1 MLLLTRFRLRQQ
13 VTDSRLATRTDSRS
27 DFAASQSSQ
36 MSAGPGDP
44 PEICQSPSTASL
56 HATCP
61 DDILVIRI
69 PRQLA
74 GHGSRPSRSPSR
86 IWFGGGSWGLIN
98 HINSSPGNNKIK
110 IISAPKARPHR
121 AAGAHEAHIGPDRAL
136 RRVNDAF
143 IRVPTAEYTR
153 AVHLSVLPLNSATE
167 GAEFKFVLRT
177 ARQVERM
184 SVAQD
189 RREG

>member
-1 MLLLTRFRLRQQ
+1 MGSERAHLSCNGFKGLLTI
-13 VTDSRLATRTDSRS
+13 VV
-27 DFAASQSSQ
+27 
-36 MSAGPGDP
+36 AG
-44 PEICQSPSTASL
+44 I
-56 HATCP
+56 
-61 DDILVIRI
+61 I
-69 PRQLA
+69 
-74 GHGSRPSRSPSR
+74 
-86 IWFGGGSWGLIN
+86 
-98 HINSSPGNNKIK
+98 IK

-143 IRVPTAEYTR
+143 IRVPTAECTR

>member
-1 MLLLTRFRLRQQ
+1 MCLISAAAGCCRVLDQVPLACRVTLTWSSGQ
-13 VTDSRLATRTDSRS
+13 TATRIWMR
-27 DFAASQSSQ
+27 
-36 MSAGPGDP
+36 
-44 PEICQSPSTASL
+44 EIRL
-56 HATCP
+56 I
-61 DDILVIRI
+61 D
-69 PRQLA
+69 
-74 GHGSRPSRSPSR
+74 HGSTR
-86 IWFGGGSWGLIN
+86 
-98 HINSSPGNNKIK
+98 NNKIIK

-184 SVAQD
+184 SVAQG

>member
-1 MLLLTRFRLRQQ
+1 MRSFPQFFLELFWRISANGEIGRAFSRTSGWKSAVPVPEKKRF
-13 VTDSRLATRTDSRS
+13 
-27 DFAASQSSQ
+27 
-36 MSAGPGDP
+36 
-44 PEICQSPSTASL
+44 
-56 HATCP
+56 H
-61 DDILVIRI
+61 
-69 PRQLA
+69 PR
-74 GHGSRPSRSPSR
+74 G
-86 IWFGGGSWGLIN
+86 
-98 HINSSPGNNKIK
+98 IK

>member
-1 MLLLTRFRLRQQ
+1 MRGKLRQIS
-13 VTDSRLATRTDSRS
+13 V
-27 DFAASQSSQ
+27 
-36 MSAGPGDP
+36 
-44 PEICQSPSTASL
+44 
-56 HATCP
+56 
-61 DDILVIRI
+61 V
-69 PRQLA
+69 
-74 GHGSRPSRSPSR
+74 
-86 IWFGGGSWGLIN
+86 N
-98 HINSSPGNNKIK
+98 HSSPGNNKIK

>member
-1 MLLLTRFRLRQQ
+1 MFMLE
-13 VTDSRLATRTDSRS
+13 LAN
-27 DFAASQSSQ
+27 
-36 MSAGPGDP
+36 DP
-44 PEICQSPSTASL
+44 FQGLPSGNTSGTL
-56 HATCP
+56 KGQRC
-61 DDILVIRI
+61 LER
-69 PRQLA
+69 
-74 GHGSRPSRSPSR
+74 
-86 IWFGGGSWGLIN
+86 LIN
-98 HINSSPGNNKIK
+98 HSSPGNNKIK

>member
-1 MLLLTRFRLRQQ
+1 MTIVVL
-13 VTDSRLATRTDSRS
+13 VVV
-27 DFAASQSSQ
+27 
-36 MSAGPGDP
+36 PG
-44 PEICQSPSTASL
+44 I
-56 HATCP
+56 
-61 DDILVIRI
+61 IKI
-69 PRQLA
+69 
-74 GHGSRPSRSPSR
+74 
-86 IWFGGGSWGLIN
+86 
-98 HINSSPGNNKIK
+98 IK
-110 IISAPKARPHR
+110 IISAPKARPRR

-184 SVAQD
+184 SVAQG

>member
-1 MLLLTRFRLRQQ
+1 MCQDL
-13 VTDSRLATRTDSRS
+13 
-27 DFAASQSSQ
+27 FA
-36 MSAGPGDP
+36 
-44 PEICQSPSTASL
+44 
-56 HATCP
+56 
-61 DDILVIRI
+61 
-69 PRQLA
+69 
-74 GHGSRPSRSPSR
+74 
-86 IWFGGGSWGLIN
+86 GLIN
-98 HINSSPGNNKIK
+98 HSSSRNNKIIK

-143 IRVPTAEYTR
+143 IRVPTAECTR